1 MILDR
6 KTLAHRART
15 PLHCSALH
23 CTQTARADGSGWIM
37 AAEEE
42 LDKYKRLYEEQ
53 KAKVKDL
60 ERQNLQL
67 KVGQTRESET
77 TENRAVHP
85 SYYMGETW
93 RATAVARVW

>member
-1 MILDR
+1 
-6 KTLAHRART
+6 
-15 PLHCSALH
+15 
-23 CTQTARADGSGWIM
+23 M

-67 KVGQTRESET
+67 KVR
-77 TENRAVHP
+77 
-85 SYYMGETW
+85 
-93 RATAVARVW
+93 